1 MTTEREQIARTIFQQ
16 DEQFEAE
23 DLLFKLRRDDKNVSR
38 ATIYRT
44 LELLVNSGQLRKLD
58 FGDGYS
64 VYEVSHGSSHHS
76 HLYCRHC
83 GKVEEFSNDEMEQL
97 QEEICEDRDFEPLE
111 FSQKIY
117 GYCSNCKN
125 VVD

>member
-1 MTTEREQIARTIFQQ
+1 M
-16 DEQFEAE
+16 
-23 DLLFKLRRDDKNVSR
+23 SR

-44 LELLVNSGQLRKLD
+44 LELLVESGHLRKLD

-83 GKVEEFSNDEMEQL
+83 GKVEEFSDEIINER
-97 QEEICEDRDFEPLE
+97 QEDVCDEKEFEPLE

-117 GYCSNCKN
+117 GYCSNCQD
-125 VVD
+125 VID